1 MVYSLRK
8 QLSYYSFRKRFDF
21 ASHARKLATSEWDDE
36 DEDEEDYES
45 NDMDVEEFAIKP
57 PRSYKDQARLT

>member
-1 MVYSLRK
+1 MVYFHFIVLF
-8 QLSYYSFRKRFDF
+8 LSFRKRFDF
-21 ASHARKLATSEWDDE
+21 ASHARKLATSEWD

-57 PRSYKDQARLT
+57 PRSYKDQARLI